1 MMRVFVG
8 IDVSKQ
14 ALDVVVR
21 PTGEYTAHTNDAA
34 GIAALVEQMR
44 SLSPER
50 IVLEATGGYER
61 KVARALGDAGLPV
74 AVINPRQARDF
85 AGALGK
91 RAKTDRVDAG
101 VLAHFAEA
109 VQPPS
114 RALPTP
120 EAQDLEALRTRRAQI
135 VEMVTAEK
143 NRLSMAP
150 AALQPRI
157 RDHIHFLEQERD
169 ALEAELDQHISADPQ
184 WHARATLLQ
193 SVPGVGPQTARTL
206 VALLPELGELS
217 VRAAA
222 ALVGVAPYTRE
233 SGRFKGQRRI
243 AGGRSDVRT
252 ALYMATFS
260 AIRCNPVLRA
270 HYTQLRARG
279 KLFKVAMVAC
289 MRKLVGILNTMV
301 QTNTVWGA
309 HRTVSA
315 T

>member
-8 IDVSKQ
+8 IDISKR

-21 PTGEYTAHTNDAA
+21 PTGEYTGHTHDAA
-34 GIAALVEQMR
+34 GIATLVEQMR

-50 IVLEATGGYER
+50 IVMEATGGYER
-61 KVARALGDAGLPV
+61 NVAQALGDARLPV
-74 AVINPRQARDF
+74 VVINPRQARDF
-85 AGALGK
+85 AGALGQ

-109 VQPPS
+109 VQPQP

-120 EAQDLEALRTRRAQI
+120 QARDLEALSTRRAQV
-135 VEMVTAEK
+135 VEMITAEK
-143 NRLSMAP
+143 NRLGMAA

-157 RDHIHFLEQERD
+157 REHISFLEQERE
-169 ALEAELDQHISADPQ
+169 ALEGELDAFISTDPQ
-184 WHARATLLQ
+184 WDARAKLLQ
-193 SVPGVGPQTARTL
+193 STPGVGPQTARAL

-217 VRAAA
+217 MRAVA

-233 SGRFKGQRRI
+233 SGRYKGQRRI
-243 AGGRSDVRT
+243 SGGRADVRT

-260 AIRCNPVLRA
+260 AVRCNSVMRA
-270 HYTQLRARG
+270 HYKQLRARG

-289 MRKLVGILNTMV
+289 MRKLIGILNTMV
-301 QTNTVWGA
+301 TLNSLPRA
-309 HRTVSA
+309 RNCL
-315 T
+315 